1 MMENDITIDSAF
13 SVQRAFSEFCVDCEG
28 LILGLD
34 ILCLDMYF
42 QGVLVESSYHK
53 CSKR

>member
-34 ILCLDMYF
+34 MIVSIHVFSGCLCGEL
-42 QGVLVESSYHK
+42 LS
-53 CSKR
+53 